1 MADEQHKSEPTELDL
16 NKVPTLFLGA
26 FHLTGDSFNKVID
39 ELARH
44 GERVSHDWEDQ
55 LWMTLRQFRLTG
67 QAPDPNEPFW
77 GYIPWLSEQLGVA
90 SKRDLHRLHVELA
103 RLDKAIEQ
111 IEE

>member
-1 MADEQHKSEPTELDL
+1 MADKQHTSEPAELDL
-16 NKVPTLFLGA
+16 YKVPTLLLGA
-26 FHLTGDSFNKVID
+26 LHLAGDSFNKLID
-39 ELARH
+39 ELSRH
-44 GERVSHDWEDQ
+44 GEQVSHDWEDQ

-90 SKRDLHRLHVELA
+90 SRRDLHRLHIELA
-103 RLDKAIEQ
+103 RLDKTIAQ